1 MRQYTDFNSLVVSGG
16 NIAAAATAS
25 VGSSSSITPSTDAVA
40 AEINAQLAAM
50 PGVGRVET
58 GGMRALFPQPS
69 TGMII
74 APPSISP
81 PSDSIE
87 GNSTAE
93 DAALCSE
100 SDGKLGPD
108 ADLGRRSEGIPYG
121 IKLVQAD
128 DPAMVELSRKYRS
141 KVLFCV
147 IDTGLD
153 HTNKEFNNAS
163 EWLPWNGQQTASLPQ
178 SSSSSSRG
186 GDSSGSS
193 ICDRFICM
201 HVANSCKRLV
211 IAAAA
216 SSSSAAAVYSGR
228 AYSGPA
234 YSGPAC
240 SCLHSSRQY

>member
-1 MRQYTDFNSLVVSGG
+1 
-16 NIAAAATAS
+16 
-25 VGSSSSITPSTDAVA
+25 
-40 AEINAQLAAM
+40 
-50 PGVGRVET
+50 
-58 GGMRALFPQPS
+58 
-69 TGMII
+69 MII

-100 SDGKLGPD
+100 SDSKLGPD
-108 ADLGRRSEGIPYG
+108 ADLGRRSEGVPYG

-163 EWLPWNGQQTASLPQ
+163 EWLLWHCQQAVSWLKA
-178 SSSSSSRG
+178 
-186 GDSSGSS
+186 
-193 ICDRFICM
+193 
-201 HVANSCKRLV
+201 VAAV
-211 IAAAA
+211 AAAA
-216 SSSSAAAVYSGR
+216 AAAEAATAVAA
-228 AYSGPA
+228 AYVTDS
-234 YSGPAC
+234 YAC
-240 SCLHSSRQY
+240 M

>member
-1 MRQYTDFNSLVVSGG
+1 MQLQQQGYSIMRQYTDFNSLVVSGG
-16 NIAAAATAS
+16 DIAAAATAS
-25 VGSSSSITPSTDAVA
+25 VGSSSSTPSSDTVA

-74 APPSISP
+74 SPPSISP
-81 PSDSIE
+81 PSDSID

-93 DAALCSE
+93 EALCTE

-108 ADLGRRSEGIPYG
+108 ADLGRRAEGIPYG

-153 HTNKEFNNAS
+153 HTNMEFNNAS
-163 EWLPWNGQQTASLPQ
+163 EWLLCLGSKATILLRSSSSCSNSSSSGSSRSG
-178 SSSSSSRG
+178 SSSSSC
-186 GDSSGSS
+186 
-193 ICDRFICM
+193 IC
-201 HVANSCKRLV
+201 
-211 IAAAA
+211 
-216 SSSSAAAVYSGR
+216 Y
-228 AYSGPA
+228 
-234 YSGPAC
+234 
-240 SCLHSSRQY
+240 